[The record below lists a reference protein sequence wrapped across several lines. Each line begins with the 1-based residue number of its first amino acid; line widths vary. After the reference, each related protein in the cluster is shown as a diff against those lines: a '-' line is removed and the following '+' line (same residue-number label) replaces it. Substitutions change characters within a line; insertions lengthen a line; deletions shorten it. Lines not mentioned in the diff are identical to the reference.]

1 MLGCP
6 VPRRLEGAQLCV
18 RARRCSVLH
27 HTRRQAQPA
36 RTPCPARPCLRA
48 QEGTGIVKLV
58 PHVSPE
64 CVDLIVKLLAYNPDD
79 RLRCAPD

>member
-1 MLGCP
+1 
-6 VPRRLEGAQLCV
+6 
-18 RARRCSVLH
+18 
-27 HTRRQAQPA
+27 
-36 RTPCPARPCLRA
+36 LRA